1 MNLSKNPDWSTLAIG
16 FWSGV
21 AVISLVNI
29 AMILVHHNQFLY
41 DEYILGISLVAILI
55 YAIIRSRAPG
65 P

>member
-1 MNLSKNPDWSTLAIG
+1 MNPNKNPDWSTLAIG

-29 AMILVHHNQFLY
+29 AMIVVHHNQFLY
-41 DEYILGISLVAILI
+41 DEYILGISLVVILI
-55 YAIIRSRAPG
+55 YTIIRRTTG